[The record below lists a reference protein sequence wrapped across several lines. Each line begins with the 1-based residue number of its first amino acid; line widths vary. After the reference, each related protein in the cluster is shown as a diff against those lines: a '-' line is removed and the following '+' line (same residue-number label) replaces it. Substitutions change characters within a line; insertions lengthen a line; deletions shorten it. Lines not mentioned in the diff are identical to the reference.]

1 LPTRRPCWSD
11 RPRFPTTRPAT
22 SLAFPPT
29 AALDRKIGGD
39 VKALQFSLRLLLG
52 AVFIYAA
59 YTKLRQSWLLFA
71 LSIDSYQLLPEWAVY
86 AVART
91 LPWLELALGV
101 LLIAGVALR
110 YLSVVATAI
119 LGLFFSVMLVSYF
132 RGAGIDC
139 GCFGVGEPLSAK
151 TLLRDGVLLAAAIGL
166 VIVSRR
172 PTAFPRY
179 RPS

>member
-1 LPTRRPCWSD
+1 M
-11 RPRFPTTRPAT
+11 
-22 SLAFPPT
+22 
-29 AALDRKIGGD
+29 
-39 VKALQFSLRLLLG
+39 KALQLFLRLILG

-71 LSIDSYQLLPEWAVY
+71 LSIDSYQLLPEWAVF
-86 AVART
+86 ALART

-119 LGLFFSVMLVSYF
+119 LGLFFTVMLVSYF

-139 GCFGVGEPLSAK
+139 GCFGVGEALSVK
-151 TLLRDGVLLAAAIGL
+151 TLLRDGVLLAAAISL
-166 VIVSRR
+166 VVLSRR
-172 PTAFPRY
+172 PTVSPQY
-179 RPS
+179 RIS